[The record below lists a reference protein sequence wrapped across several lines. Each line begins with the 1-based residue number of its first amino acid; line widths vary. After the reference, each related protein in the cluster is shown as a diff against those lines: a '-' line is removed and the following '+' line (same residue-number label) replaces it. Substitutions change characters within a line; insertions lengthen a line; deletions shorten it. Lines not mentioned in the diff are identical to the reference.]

1 MDFNEIL
8 NRGIDLYK
16 SQKYIEAI
24 DCFNQII
31 SQYPNSYQAY
41 HYRGLSR
48 RKQRDDQGAI
58 ADLQTANTLINDQEY
73 TNIFHK
79 MQDLIGK
86 DYPHKSHQNPEKFDY
101 IEYEDN
107 WYADDNELAAFV
119 HDYIPDSE
127 LRILEDEFYGYVAE
141 DLKKLEIFLSKRLEK
156 IDLLRKKHSQNS
168 QFNQQKLENN
178 NLPIYNTHEEIAQA
192 IGISVKGL
200 RFLAFSRKHYH
211 YNRFQIPKK
220 PSGYRQISAPKK
232 LLKKAQNWILHNIL
246 EKIELHDA
254 VHGFCLQRSIV
265 TNAQTHVGKEVIINM
280 DLKDF
285 FPSISY
291 QRVKGLFKSFG
302 YSETASTIFALI
314 CTEPKI
320 KEVEINGLNNYILSW
335 TDRYLPQ
342 GAPSSPAITNILCRR
357 LDRRLTFMA
366 KEYGFDYTRYADD
379 LTFSAAG
386 ESLVNINNIIKL
398 THLIVK
404 KEDLEINENKT
415 RVVRN
420 YRRQEVT
427 GIIVNEKLNISR
439 EKLKTFRAVLY
450 KIEKDGLQNYTWGQS
465 QDIIAAIEGFA
476 NFVFM
481 VNPEKGAK
489 FIEQINRI
497 KEKYLRK
504 REKSVLVNQEFMTQS
519 HIVKQIN
526 YKLKE
531 LKFNKTKKR
540 QHLQENYHKDS
551 LQQLTAAELLE
562 FLHYLTNWQPE
573 KLDFSGTDDPV
584 PF

>member
-1 MDFNEIL
+1 MDFNQIL
-8 NRGIDLYK
+8 NRGIYLYK
-16 SQKYIEAI
+16 SQKYIEAL

-31 SQYPNSYQAY
+31 SQDPNSYQAY
-41 HYRGLSR
+41 HYRGLIR

-58 ADLQTANTLINDQEY
+58 AELQKANTLIADGEY
-73 TNIFHK
+73 TNIFQK

-86 DYPHKSHQNPEKFDY
+86 DYPHHSNNENNDSADFIY
-101 IEYEDN
+101 IEYGGT
-107 WYADDNELAAFV
+107 WYIEKEIYEWISADLN
-119 HDYIPDSE
+119 
-127 LRILEDEFYGYVAE
+127 
-141 DLKKLEIFLSKRLEK
+141 KLESFLSKRLKK
-156 IDLLRKKHSQNS
+156 IDLLRKKYSQNS
-168 QFNQQKLENN
+168 QFNQQKLESK
-178 NLPIYNTHEEIAQA
+178 NLPIYNSYEEIAQA
-192 IGISVKGL
+192 MGISIKGL
-200 RFLAFSRKHYH
+200 RFLAFSRKYYH

-246 EKIELHDA
+246 EQIKLHDA
-254 VHGFCLQRSIV
+254 AHGFCLQRSIV
-265 TNAQTHVGKEVIINM
+265 TNAQIHVGKEVIINM

-291 QRVKGLFKSFG
+291 KRVKGLFKSFG
-302 YSETASTIFALI
+302 YSEIASTIFALI

-320 KEVEINGLNNYILSW
+320 KEVEINGVNNYILSW

-386 ESLVNINNIIKL
+386 ESLVNINNILKL
-398 THLIVK
+398 TNLIVK
-404 KEDLEINENKT
+404 KEDFEINENKT

-439 EKLKTFRAVLY
+439 DKIKTFRAVLY
-450 KIEKDGLQNYTWGQS
+450 KIEKDGLQNYTWGKS
-465 QDIIAAIEGFA
+465 QDIMAAIEGFA
-476 NFVFM
+476 NFVVM

-489 FIEQINRI
+489 FIEQIKRI

-504 REKSVLVNQEFMTQS
+504 REKSVLVHQEFMTQS

-540 QHLQENYHKDS
+540 QHLQENYHKLS
-551 LQQLTAAELLE
+551 LQQLTEEELLE

-573 KLDFSGTDDPV
+573 KFCFSNTDDPV

>member
-58 ADLQTANTLINDQEY
+58 ADLQTANTLINDGEY

-86 DYPHKSHQNPEKFDY
+86 DYPHSSNNEGNNESNDNADFTY
-101 IEYEDN
+101 IEYEGT
-107 WYADDNELAAFV
+107 WYIEKEIYEWISADLNKFE
-119 HDYIPDSE
+119 S
-127 LRILEDEFYGYVAE
+127 
-141 DLKKLEIFLSKRLEK
+141 FLSKRLEK

-254 VHGFCLQRSIV
+254 AHGFCLQRSIV